1 MSEIIPLE
9 VYRETIQ
16 QWLIHYFK
24 SENVEK
30 SCKIV
35 HLKLQRKQL
44 LLFQNRQHSSLNLT
58 DTNMTG
64 KKNESRRKIPK

>member
-16 QWLIHYFK
+16 QWLIHYFM

-30 SCKIV
+30 SCTNCPSKIAKKTTV
-35 HLKLQRKQL
+35 VISEPATLIIEL
-44 LLFQNRQHSSLNLT
+44 NRYEY
-58 DTNMTG
+58 DRE
-64 KKNESRRKIPK
+64 KE